1 MKHPLHLLFLLLPI
15 LPAAAQPADTLLLSL
30 LDSVTVT
37 ALRLDSRVGNAPFS
51 VSVVGREQLQEAQQ
65 QLALDEALAG
75 VPGLFMMGSDNFTQD
90 LRLSIRGFGARA
102 AFGIRGIKLLVDG
115 LPESTPDGQGQVD
128 NIDVGLLDQAEIV
141 RGPMAGLYGNAAG
154 GVVSLSSEAPPEQP
168 FAEARLSA
176 GSFGFQRY
184 QLKGGLTQGKL
195 GVLAYGSHT
204 QIDGFREHS
213 FMRTAVFNVKADY
226 RYREGS
232 KLQLLFNY
240 MDSPEALDAGALSRE
255 AVQADRRQAWAGN
268 RNFDAGEA
276 IQQGRVGLR
285 WEHAWKER
293 HQLEARAFYLWRDFN
308 NRLPFQTGGIV
319 QLDRQFYG
327 GGISYS
333 YQAKLAGL
341 PYRFRLGLDVEQQ
354 ADLRQRFNNQQGQRG
369 ERVFYQDELFR
380 SIGAFWVQ
388 ELEFSPA
395 LKAVLN
401 ARLDA
406 VRPEARDRFLEDGDD
421 SGRIDFTSFNPGL
434 GLQYQAAPG
443 LRFHA
448 NVSTSFEA
456 PALIELSANPANP
469 EGGGFNAA
477 LAPQRAV
484 NYELGLGGQ
493 WGQRLR
499 YQLTGFY
506 IALQDELVPFELEGF
521 PGRSFFRNAGSSR
534 RQGLEA
540 ELRYQIASGFSAQL
554 SYTFSDFVY
563 QDYQLPGADLQGNRL
578 PGIPAH
584 FGFLRLRY
592 LHRSGL
598 LASLQGRYAGRLYVN
613 DANTE
618 QDDAYFALALRLSH
632 SLGLGRLGLHPFLGI
647 NNLLDMRYSDSIR
660 LNAFGGRYFEPA
672 PGRHFY
678 AGLRLRIG

>member
-1 MKHPLHLLFLLLPI
+1 M
-15 LPAAAQPADTLLLSL
+15 

-128 NIDVGLLDQAEIV
+128 NIDVGLLEQAEIV

-154 GVVSLSSEAPPEQP
+154 GVVSLASEAPPEQP

-184 QLKGGLTQGKL
+184 QLKGGLRQGKL

-204 QIDGFREHS
+204 QLDGFREHS
-213 FMRTAVFNVKADY
+213 FMRTGVFNIKADY
-226 RYREGS
+226 HYREGS

-255 AVQADRRQAWAGN
+255 AVQTDRRQAWAGN
-268 RNFDAGEA
+268 VNFDAGEA
-276 IQQGRVGLR
+276 IQQGRVGAR
-285 WEHAWKER
+285 WEHTWKER

-308 NRLPFQTGGIV
+308 NRLPFQVGGIV

-327 GGISYS
+327 GGISYR
-333 YQAKLAGL
+333 YQAKLAGM
-341 PYRFRLGLDVEQQ
+341 PYRFRLGLDAEQQ
-354 ADLRQRFNNQQGQRG
+354 ADLRQRFNNLQGQRG
-369 ERVFYQDELFR
+369 ERVLYQDELFR

-388 ELEFSPA
+388 ELEISPA

-401 ARLDA
+401 TRFDA
-406 VRPEARDRFLEDGDD
+406 VRPETRDRFLADGDD

-434 GLQYQAAPG
+434 GLLYQAAPR

-448 NVSTSFEA
+448 NFSTSFES

-493 WGQRLR
+493 QGRLR
-499 YQLTGFY
+499 YQLAAFY

-521 PGRSFFRNAGSSR
+521 PGRSFFRNAGRSR

-540 ELRYQIASGFSAQL
+540 ELHYQIASGLSAQL
-554 SYTFSDFVY
+554 SYTYSDFVY
-563 QDYQLPGADLQGNRL
+563 QEYQLPAADLQGKRL

-598 LASLQGRYAGRLYVN
+598 LAALQGRYAGRLYVN

-618 QDDAYFALALRLSH
+618 QDDAYFALAVRMSY
-632 SLGLGRLGLHPFLGI
+632 STSLGRLGLHPFLGI

-672 PGRHFY
+672 PRRHFY
-678 AGLRLRIG
+678 VGLRLRIG

>member
-1 MKHPLHLLFLLLPI
+1 M
-15 LPAAAQPADTLLLSL
+15 
-30 LDSVTVT
+30 TVT
-37 ALRLDSRVGNAPFS
+37 ALRLESRGAVPFS
-51 VSVVGREQLQEAQQ
+51 VTIIGREQIQEGQQ

-128 NIDVGLLDQAEIV
+128 NIDAGLLDQAEIV

-154 GVVSLSSEAPPEQP
+154 GVVSLSSEGPPEQP

-213 FMRTAVFNVKADY
+213 LMRTAVFNVKADY

-255 AVQADRRQAWAGN
+255 AVQADRRQAWGAN
-268 RNFDAGEA
+268 LNFNAGEA
-276 IQQGRVGLR
+276 IQQGRVGGR
-285 WEHAWKER
+285 WEHKWKER

-308 NRLPFQTGGIV
+308 NRLPFQFGGIV

-333 YQAKLAGL
+333 YQAKLAGM

-354 ADLRQRFNNQQGQRG
+354 ADLRQRFNNLQGQPG
-369 ERVFYQDELFR
+369 ERSFYQDELFR
-380 SIGAFWVQ
+380 SIGLFGVQ
-388 ELEFSPA
+388 ELQISSA
-395 LKAVLN
+395 LKAVLST
-401 ARLDA
+401 RLDN
-406 VRPEARDRFLEDGDD
+406 VRPEARDRFLADGDD
-421 SGRIDFTSFNPGL
+421 SGKIEYTRFNPGF
-434 GLQYQAAPG
+434 GLLYQAVPR
-443 LRFHA
+443 LRLHA
-448 NVSTSFEA
+448 NISTSFEA
-456 PALIELSANPANP
+456 PALIELSANPENP
-469 EGGGFNAA
+469 VGGGFNLA
-477 LAPQRAV
+477 LSPQRAV

-493 WGQRLR
+493 WGHRLR

-540 ELRYQIASGFSAQL
+540 ELHYQLASGFSAQL
-554 SYTFSDFVY
+554 SYTYSDFVY
-563 QDYQLPGADLQGNRL
+563 QDYQLPGRDLQGKRL
-578 PGIPAH
+578 PGIPPH

-598 LASLQGRYAGRLYVN
+598 LAALQGRYAGPLFAD
-613 DANTE
+613 DANTAE
-618 QDDAYFALALRLSH
+618 DNAYFALALRLSYRAR
-632 SLGLGRLGLHPFLGI
+632 LGRLGLHPFLGI

-678 AGLRLRIG
+678 VGLRLRVG